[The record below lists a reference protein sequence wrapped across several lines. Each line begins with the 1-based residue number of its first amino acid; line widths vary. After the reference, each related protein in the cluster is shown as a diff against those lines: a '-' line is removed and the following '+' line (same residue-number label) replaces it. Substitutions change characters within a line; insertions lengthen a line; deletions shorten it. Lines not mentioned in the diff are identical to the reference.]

1 VNDVKTFLFGILF
14 GAVAIGFFLIHR
26 VYEILEKR
34 HPEKYEAMGSPSLIM
49 NNSISNNISFMKFI
63 FKLEWKDLGDP
74 SLSNLSRFLLV
85 YFVVYSVGLLC
96 LIFAVP
102 LGLAT

>member
-1 VNDVKTFLFGILF
+1 MLLS
-14 GAVAIGFFLIHR
+14 AVAIGFFLIHR
-26 VYEILEKR
+26 VYKILKNR
-34 HPEKYEAMGSPSLIM
+34 HPEKYEAMGSPGLIM

-74 SLSNLSRFLLV
+74 SLSNLSGFLLV

-96 LIFAVP
+96 LFFAVP